1 MLKGNF
7 NMKAF
12 IKARVAQSVEHQV
25 GNLEVVVSSP
35 TLCKHFFLFLFCFR
49 RTPGRSTCSIQMKSC
64 MTFIRG
70 KRYIQS

>member
-35 TLCKHFFLFLFCFR
+35 TLCKHFFLFLFLL
-49 RTPGRSTCSIQMKSC
+49 STHSWQIDLFHTNEIMHD
-64 MTFIRG
+64 IYPR
-70 KRYIQS
+70 